1 MCAEGRGQLAVISSF
16 PTFCGLAGLQ
26 HKSPN
31 TFYMLS
37 HLLVSAYCLI
47 NVENVLSHSFMNFFY
62 SNSVTATAVIYLSN
76 AFRRLYIVTVIYT

>member
-16 PTFCGLAGLQ
+16 PTFCGFAGLQ

-47 NVENVLSHSFMNFFY
+47 NVENVLSHSFMNFFTLT
-62 SNSVTATAVIYLSN
+62 VTATAVIYLSN